1 MTHPKT
7 RTDSEAA
14 RRVGIAGRCR
24 RWLGSAEEV
33 ACYVLLVALVIT
45 TSLQVFTRYV
55 INAPFTWTEEL
66 AKMLFI
72 WITFLGSAIIAKRGA
87 HISIDFVT
95 QLLPPG
101 PRRVVLAIGQTIT
114 VAVLLILGLKGLSL
128 LQITGASE
136 SPALNVPWVYI
147 YAAFPIGMFLMA
159 ARYAH
164 GLMRLIRGGSA
175 PPAARSAPEGATS

>member
-1 MTHPKT
+1 M
-7 RTDSEAA
+7 
-14 RRVGIAGRCR
+14 G
-24 RWLGSAEEV
+24 LAEDV

-72 WITFLGSAIIAKRGA
+72 WITFLGSAIIAKRSA

-95 QLLPPG
+95 QLLPSS
-101 PRRVVLAIGQTIT
+101 PRRLVLAVGQTIS
-114 VAVLLILGLKGLSL
+114 VAVLLILGIKGVRL

-136 SPALNVPWVYI
+136 SPALSVPWVYV
-147 YAAFPIGMFLMA
+147 YAAFPLGMFLMA

-164 GLMRLIRGGSA
+164 GLVRLIHGTDA
-175 PPAARSAPEGATS
+175 PPAATSASKETAT